1 LHTGNTGAAAAAA
14 ARRDNN
20 AVVLCVVVVWL
31 GMWHVPEPPKD
42 PLHAPM
48 HVPVVDTPGQGKHVE
63 GVYLWCSVSMYP
75 SEQRCLSQVAST
87 VPSLLVMSTGC
98 SGMLHAESINCK

>member
-1 LHTGNTGAAAAAA
+1 MHTGNTGVAAA
-14 ARRDNN
+14 ARTDNN
-20 AVVLCVVVVWL
+20 AVLLLPLVVWL
-31 GMWHVPEPPKD
+31 GMWQVPEPPKD
-42 PLHAPM
+42 PLQAPV

-75 SEQRCLSQVAST
+75 SEQRCVSQVAST
-87 VPSLLVMSTGC
+87 VPSLLVESTGC